1 MAGER
6 KRPWYLVLALLGA
19 LALGTTGAYGG
30 WAQVAA
36 YHAVVDPSVI
46 GEGIVDEHER
56 AVVETRAEAVV
67 HALDQAKARGWP
79 LGVAMLLLGGAMV
92 FMSLRAI
99 GGSSTAR
106 IALVQL
112 AIAQAGATAANHFL
126 LQGVNDAEARFQEAR
141 AAADEHALG
150 LPVEGGTLMTAEW
163 WRAAESTFLV
173 LRTIASALVVV
184 GLTRRKSRDFFDAAA
199 PAVEEQ

>member
-19 LALGTTGAYGG
+19 LALGTTGAYRG
-30 WAQVAA
+30 WVQVAA
-36 YHAVVDPSVI
+36 YHAVVDPSAI

-56 AVVETRAEAVV
+56 AVVEARLEAVV
-67 HALDQAKARGWP
+67 HALDQAKSRGWP

-99 GGSSTAR
+99 GGSGGAR
-106 IALVQL
+106 VALVQL
-112 AIAQAGATAANHFL
+112 ALAQAGVTAANHFL
-126 LQGVNDAEARFQEAR
+126 LQGVNDAEARLQEAR
-141 AAADEHALG
+141 AVADEHALG
-150 LPVEGGTLMTAEW
+150 LPVDGAALPTASM
-163 WRAAESTFLV
+163 WRAAESMFLV
-173 LRTIASALVVV
+173 LRSIGSALVVI

-199 PAVEEQ
+199 AAIEER